1 MEDNK
6 IAILIDAENISYKN
20 VGQII
25 DTMEKKGTVHVKAIV
40 SDWTRI
46 TGAKMAQ
53 YNRAVQIEG
62 WRKEASKYSLT
73 GVQSFSHVSGKNTSD
88 IALTIEAMKILY
100 EKPFINTFCI
110 VSNDSDFTRLAQEL
124 KAHGKE
130 VIGMGER
137 KAIKEFVNAFSEF
150 IYLGESIDE
159 STEKETG
166 DKVVF
171 TNGDAKA
178 KEREPQK
185 SKTKSKKFA
194 LPTEQMEALKVIIE
208 DAMEE
213 NGVAL
218 YSLIASKMKKQFS
231 DFVPENYN
239 VKNISALIK
248 SLLPCLPQ
256 YQEHKESIPN
266 NPNGYIMMLKKKEE
280 KRTSNKN
287 NKK

>member
-25 DTMEKKGTVHVKAIV
+25 DTMEKKGTVYVKEIV

-137 KAIKEFVNAFSEF
+137 KAIKEFINAFSEF

-159 STEKETG
+159 STEKESIEKTSG
-166 DKVVF
+166 ASEDLKV
-171 TNGDAKA
+171 
-178 KEREPQK
+178 KEKELQ
-185 SKTKSKKFA
+185 KTKGKVKKPV

-208 DAMEE
+208 DAMDE

-239 VKNISALIK
+239 VKNISALMK
-248 SLLPCLPQ
+248 LLLPYLPQ

-280 KRTSNKN
+280 KRTKNKGS
-287 NKK
+287 KK